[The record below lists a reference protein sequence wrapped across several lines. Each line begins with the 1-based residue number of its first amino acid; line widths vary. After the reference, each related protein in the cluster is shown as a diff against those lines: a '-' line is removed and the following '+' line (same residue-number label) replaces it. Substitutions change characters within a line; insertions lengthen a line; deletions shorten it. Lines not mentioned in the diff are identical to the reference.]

1 MATEEE
7 LTSGGGSEPYHEACK
22 VSIKIPPFWTDKP
35 EIWFYQVEAQFN
47 INAITSE
54 ETKFNYLIAQ
64 LEPKY
69 IENIWDIITLDSKFK
84 YTESKTRLLNIFKD
98 SESVRIKKL
107 ISGIELGN
115 MKPSQLL
122 QKLRSLATGDISSNL
137 IKTLWLEKLPDSM
150 RNILLVSDEDVT
162 KLASMADKIMDMT
175 FSPDVCEASSSQTS
189 HNVMENLLEKISS
202 LEKQV
207 AEINLSRSRP
217 SFRTQRQR
225 SRSSSRIRNTI
236 QMAAFVITTFDL
248 ELVVFLK
255 NASLLA
261 SGCLRLEASAL
272 NGYLE
277 RWSFRSTEG
286 VEDELLDLS
295 CELEQV
301 LGPSGD
307 ICMEELSADDLMHVL
322 GSPQDVCMPVELSH
336 LSPLDIEQVLGIP
349 EQGGLDN
356 APTVDDLTLSRI
368 LEAEFHFSSLEEKL
382 DSFEADIINI
392 LQQALQRHKTIRFFL
407 QTEVELIKTNDAS
420 GRRAHFVSK
429 CQRVF
434 TPSMLN
440 RHFNRLFDSKSLYVC
455 HYCLYSFK
463 SKELVMEHEKTCRV
477 HGAQRV
483 KYPKE
488 GSKLS
493 FSKFS
498 NNFKQIFA
506 IYADFE
512 AILQPNPDPSKYS
525 VHVLCSYCY
534 IVVDPESNIVH
545 KEIYRGENPAEKFL
559 LSLFSTVSKLKERL
573 RNYPS
578 VDMNEQQKIDFLNEQ
593 TCHICKKQLDIKTK
607 VIDHCHWSGRYRGA
621 AHKICNL
628 NYHNNS
634 KFRCLLHGAKNYDNH
649 FLIKALRHVPHK
661 HLTIIPMNIE
671 KYSVILVDDVI
682 FLDSFQF
689 LSASLNTLSSNL
701 PQDGFKVLSQCFP
714 YQTDLLRRKGV
725 YPYEYMTDSS
735 KFSETSLPPIEYFS
749 SKLLNES
756 CSNESYAFAQQRP
769 LSKTLSAGPNFKFFF
784 TSLSLDAALKMTNVS
799 LDLISDPD
807 MYLTCEQI
815 RGGVSMIS
823 KRYAKANNPFMGDEF
838 DSSKD
843 TSYLFYTD
851 CNNLYGWSMCQPL
864 PTGRFRWLTSEE
876 CNQIDILALQ
886 DDSPIGYIFVV
897 DLCYPEHLHDSHN
910 DFPLAPERLQ
920 IVESMLSDF
929 QKSLPHSIASS
940 IKLCPN
946 FFPKSSYTVHYRT
959 LKFYLSQGLILT
971 KIHKILS
978 FNQSPWLK
986 PYIDFNTDQRKQA
999 KSEFEKSFWKL
1010 LNNSVYGKTIENLRK
1025 RVRVEVVTEPERAAK
1040 LMAKPTLDSF
1050 HIIEEDLV
1058 ILKMKKRNL
1067 TLNKPVYLGFTILEL
1082 SKLKI
1087 FQFHYSTMLPLFK
1100 APSFKI
1106 SLCFT
1111 DTDSFLYHITTPP
1124 SADLFSILDKI
1135 RDQLDTS
1142 DYPLSHPLYSQV
1154 NKK

>member
-1 MATEEE
+1 
-7 LTSGGGSEPYHEACK
+7 
-22 VSIKIPPFWTDKP
+22 
-35 EIWFYQVEAQFN
+35 
-47 INAITSE
+47 
-54 ETKFNYLIAQ
+54 
-64 LEPKY
+64 
-69 IENIWDIITLDSKFK
+69 
-84 YTESKTRLLNIFKD
+84 
-98 SESVRIKKL
+98 
-107 ISGIELGN
+107 
-115 MKPSQLL
+115 
-122 QKLRSLATGDISSNL
+122 
-137 IKTLWLEKLPDSM
+137 M
-150 RNILLVSDEDVT
+150 R
-162 KLASMADKIMDMT
+162 
-175 FSPDVCEASSSQTS
+175 
-189 HNVMENLLEKISS
+189 
-202 LEKQV
+202 
-207 AEINLSRSRP
+207 
-217 SFRTQRQR
+217 
-225 SRSSSRIRNTI
+225 
-236 QMAAFVITTFDL
+236 
-248 ELVVFLK
+248 
-255 NASLLA
+255 
-261 SGCLRLEASAL
+261 CLRLEASAL

-286 VEDELLDLS
+286 MEDVLPDLS

-301 LGPSGD
+301 LGSSGD
-307 ICMEELSADDLMHVL
+307 VCMEELSADDLIHIL
-322 GSPQDVCMPVELSH
+322 GSPQDVCMPGELSH

-382 DSFEADIINI
+382 DSFEADIIDI
-392 LQQALQRHKTIRFFL
+392 LQQALQRHKTIQFFL

-420 GRRAHFVSK
+420 DLRYIRRFRSHFTAQPRPFQILCPRTVFVLLYRGRSGVKYRP
-429 CQRVF
+429 QRNLSRRESGGKVLVEF
-434 TPSMLN
+434 ILN
-440 RHFNRLFDSKSLYVC
+440 
-455 HYCLYSFK
+455 SFK
-463 SKELVMEHEKTCRV
+463 AKRT
-477 HGAQRV
+477 
-483 KYPKE
+483 P
-488 GSKLS
+488 
-493 FSKFS
+493 
-498 NNFKQIFA
+498 
-506 IYADFE
+506 
-512 AILQPNPDPSKYS
+512 
-525 VHVLCSYCY
+525 
-534 IVVDPESNIVH
+534 
-545 KEIYRGENPAEKFL
+545 
-559 LSLFSTVSKLKERL
+559 
-573 RNYPS
+573 
-578 VDMNEQQKIDFLNEQ
+578 QKISFRRYERATKNDFLNEQ

-607 VIDHCHWSGRYRGA
+607 
-621 AHKICNL
+621 
-628 NYHNNS
+628 
-634 KFRCLLHGAKNYDNH
+634 
-649 FLIKALRHVPHK
+649 
-661 HLTIIPMNIE
+661 
-671 KYSVILVDDVI
+671 
-682 FLDSFQF
+682 
-689 LSASLNTLSSNL
+689 
-701 PQDGFKVLSQCFP
+701 
-714 YQTDLLRRKGV
+714 TDLLRCKGV

-756 CSNESYAFAQQRP
+756 CSNESYAFAQQVWEE
-769 LSKTLSAGPNFKFFF
+769 LNCTTLGDYHDIYLIGDVALLADIFQYFRDLCLRHYQLDPILIFSSP
-784 TSLSLDAALKMTNVS
+784 SLSLDAALKMTNVS

-815 RGGVSMIS
+815 RGGVAMIS

-838 DSSKD
+838 SSSKD

-851 CNNLYGWSMCQPL
+851 CNNIYGWSMCQPL

-971 KIHKILS
+971 KIHKIIS

-1040 LMAKPTLDSF
+1040 LMGKPTLDSF

-1154 NKK
+1154 NEKVIGKWKDELCGQIMTEFVGLKAKMYSYRVLGGDEKNIGKGVKKHILKNELAS

>member
-1 MATEEE
+1 
-7 LTSGGGSEPYHEACK
+7 
-22 VSIKIPPFWTDKP
+22 
-35 EIWFYQVEAQFN
+35 
-47 INAITSE
+47 
-54 ETKFNYLIAQ
+54 
-64 LEPKY
+64 
-69 IENIWDIITLDSKFK
+69 
-84 YTESKTRLLNIFKD
+84 
-98 SESVRIKKL
+98 
-107 ISGIELGN
+107 
-115 MKPSQLL
+115 
-122 QKLRSLATGDISSNL
+122 
-137 IKTLWLEKLPDSM
+137 M
-150 RNILLVSDEDVT
+150 R
-162 KLASMADKIMDMT
+162 
-175 FSPDVCEASSSQTS
+175 
-189 HNVMENLLEKISS
+189 
-202 LEKQV
+202 
-207 AEINLSRSRP
+207 
-217 SFRTQRQR
+217 
-225 SRSSSRIRNTI
+225 
-236 QMAAFVITTFDL
+236 
-248 ELVVFLK
+248 
-255 NASLLA
+255 
-261 SGCLRLEASAL
+261 CLRLEASAL

-286 VEDELLDLS
+286 TVDVLPDLS

-307 ICMEELSADDLMHVL
+307 VCMEELSEIDLIHIL
-322 GSPQDVCMPVELSH
+322 ESPQDVCMPGELSH

-382 DSFEADIINI
+382 DSFEADIIDI

-420 GRRAHFVSK
+420 DLRYIRRFRSHFTAQPRPFQILCPRTVFVLLYRGRSGVKYRP
-429 CQRVF
+429 QRNLSRRESSGKVLVEF
-434 TPSMLN
+434 ILN
-440 RHFNRLFDSKSLYVC
+440 
-455 HYCLYSFK
+455 SFK
-463 SKELVMEHEKTCRV
+463 AKRTS
-477 HGAQRV
+477 
-483 KYPKE
+483 
-488 GSKLS
+488 
-493 FSKFS
+493 
-498 NNFKQIFA
+498 
-506 IYADFE
+506 
-512 AILQPNPDPSKYS
+512 
-525 VHVLCSYCY
+525 
-534 IVVDPESNIVH
+534 
-545 KEIYRGENPAEKFL
+545 
-559 LSLFSTVSKLKERL
+559 
-573 RNYPS
+573 
-578 VDMNEQQKIDFLNEQ
+578 QKISFRRYERATKKNDFLNEQ
-593 TCHICKKQLDIKTK
+593 TCHICEKQLDIKTK

-621 AHKICNL
+621 AHNICNL

-661 HLTIIPMNIE
+661 HLKIIPMNME

-756 CSNESYAFAQQRP
+756 CSNESYAFAQQVWEE
-769 LSKTLSAGPNFKFFF
+769 LNCTTLGDYHDIYLIGDVALLADIFQYFRDLCLRHYQLDPILNFSSP
-784 TSLSLDAALKMTNVS
+784 SLSLDAALKMTNVS

-815 RGGVSMIS
+815 RGGVAMIS

-838 DSSKD
+838 DSN
-843 TSYLFYTD
+843 

-959 LKFYLSQGLILT
+959 LKFYLSQGLIH
-971 KIHKILS
+971 KIQIHKILS

-1025 RVRVEVVTEPERAAK
+1025 RVRVEVVTDPERAAK
-1040 LMAKPTLDSF
+1040 LMAKPTLDRF

-1067 TLNKPVYLGFTILEL
+1067 TLNKPVYI
-1082 SKLKI
+1082 
-1087 FQFHYSTMLPLFK
+1087 

-1154 NKK
+1154 NKKVIGKWKDELCGQIMTEFVGLKAKMYSYRVLGGDEKNIGKGVKKHILKNELAFQNYKDTLETYKRHFLTQNLIQSRKHTLYTIEQTKLGLNAFDDKRHLLDDINSLAHGHYKICL

>member
-1 MATEEE
+1 
-7 LTSGGGSEPYHEACK
+7 
-22 VSIKIPPFWTDKP
+22 
-35 EIWFYQVEAQFN
+35 
-47 INAITSE
+47 
-54 ETKFNYLIAQ
+54 
-64 LEPKY
+64 
-69 IENIWDIITLDSKFK
+69 
-84 YTESKTRLLNIFKD
+84 
-98 SESVRIKKL
+98 
-107 ISGIELGN
+107 
-115 MKPSQLL
+115 
-122 QKLRSLATGDISSNL
+122 
-137 IKTLWLEKLPDSM
+137 M
-150 RNILLVSDEDVT
+150 R
-162 KLASMADKIMDMT
+162 
-175 FSPDVCEASSSQTS
+175 
-189 HNVMENLLEKISS
+189 
-202 LEKQV
+202 
-207 AEINLSRSRP
+207 
-217 SFRTQRQR
+217 
-225 SRSSSRIRNTI
+225 
-236 QMAAFVITTFDL
+236 
-248 ELVVFLK
+248 
-255 NASLLA
+255 
-261 SGCLRLEASAL
+261 CLRLEASAL

-277 RWSFRSTEG
+277 RRSFRSTEG
-286 VEDELLDLS
+286 TVDVLPDLS

-307 ICMEELSADDLMHVL
+307 VCMEELSEIDLIHIL
-322 GSPQDVCMPVELSH
+322 ESPQDVCMPGELSH

-382 DSFEADIINI
+382 DSFEADIIDI

-434 TPSMLN
+434 TPAMLN
-440 RHFNRLFDSKSLYVC
+440 GHFNRLFDSKSRYVC

-525 VHVLCSYCY
+525 VHVPCSYCY

-573 RNYPS
+573 RKYPS
-578 VDMNEQQKIDFLNEQ
+578 VDMNEQQKNDFLNEQ

-621 AHKICNL
+621 AHNICNL
-628 NYHNNS
+628 YYHNNS

-661 HLTIIPMNIE
+661 HLKIIPMNME

-701 PQDGFKVLSQCFP
+701 PQDGFKVLSQCFL

-725 YPYEYMTDSS
+725 YPYEYITDSS

-756 CSNESYAFAQQRP
+756 CSNESYAFAQQVWEE
-769 LSKTLSAGPNFKFFF
+769 LNCTTLGDYHDIYLIGDVALLADIFQYFRDLCLRHYQLDPILNFSSP
-784 TSLSLDAALKMTNVS
+784 SLSLDAALKMTNVS

-815 RGGVSMIS
+815 RGGVAMIS

-940 IKLCPN
+940 IKLCPI

-1154 NKK
+1154 NKKVIGKWKDELCGQIMTEFVGLKAKMYSYRVLGGDEKNIGKGVKKHILKNELAFQNYKDTLETHKRHFLTQNLIQSRKHTLYTIEQTKLGLNAFDDKRHLLDDINSLAHGHYKICL

>member
-1 MATEEE
+1 
-7 LTSGGGSEPYHEACK
+7 
-22 VSIKIPPFWTDKP
+22 
-35 EIWFYQVEAQFN
+35 
-47 INAITSE
+47 
-54 ETKFNYLIAQ
+54 
-64 LEPKY
+64 
-69 IENIWDIITLDSKFK
+69 
-84 YTESKTRLLNIFKD
+84 
-98 SESVRIKKL
+98 
-107 ISGIELGN
+107 
-115 MKPSQLL
+115 
-122 QKLRSLATGDISSNL
+122 
-137 IKTLWLEKLPDSM
+137 M
-150 RNILLVSDEDVT
+150 R
-162 KLASMADKIMDMT
+162 
-175 FSPDVCEASSSQTS
+175 
-189 HNVMENLLEKISS
+189 
-202 LEKQV
+202 
-207 AEINLSRSRP
+207 
-217 SFRTQRQR
+217 
-225 SRSSSRIRNTI
+225 
-236 QMAAFVITTFDL
+236 
-248 ELVVFLK
+248 
-255 NASLLA
+255 
-261 SGCLRLEASAL
+261 CLRLEASAL

-286 VEDELLDLS
+286 MVDILPD
-295 CELEQV
+295 ELEQV

-307 ICMEELSADDLMHVL
+307 VCMEELSADDLTHIL
-322 GSPQDVCMPVELSH
+322 ESPQDVCMPGEISH
-336 LSPLDIEQVLGIP
+336 LSPLDIEEVLGIP

-382 DSFEADIINI
+382 DSFEADIIDI

-420 GRRAHFVSK
+420 GRYTPMYAGCQGVKPPAFIANRRALLNINAPDDMCFYYSILAALYPVSSNPHRSKHYEPFLSNLKGVIPAPMPRERIKHFEELNSLAINVYSVEEKEIFPLQLSENVDSK
-429 CQRVF
+429 EINLF
-434 TPSMLN
+434 IYKSHYFLI
-440 RHFNRLFDSKSLYVC
+440 RHFNRLFDSKSRYVC

-525 VHVLCSYCY
+525 VHVPCSYCY

-573 RNYPS
+573 RKYPS
-578 VDMNEQQKIDFLNEQ
+578 VDMNEQQKNDFLNEQ

-621 AHKICNL
+621 AHNICNL

-661 HLTIIPMNIE
+661 HLKIIPMNME

-756 CSNESYAFAQQRP
+756 CSNESYAFAQQVWEE
-769 LSKTLSAGPNFKFFF
+769 LNCTTLGDYHDIYLIGDVALLADIFQYFRDLCLRHYQLDPILNFSSP
-784 TSLSLDAALKMTNVS
+784 SLSLDAALKMTNVS

-815 RGGVSMIS
+815 RGGVAMIS

-959 LKFYLSQGLILT
+959 LKFYLSQGLKLT

-1058 ILKMKKRNL
+1058 ILKMKNRNL
-1067 TLNKPVYLGFTILEL
+1067 TLNKPVYIGFTILEL

-1154 NKK
+1154 NKKVIGKWKDELCGQIMTEFVGLKAKMYSYRVLGGDEKNIGKGVKKHILKNELAFQNYKDTLETHKRHFLTQNLIQSRKHTLYTIEQTKLGLNAFDDKRHLLDDINSLAHGHYKICL

>member
-1 MATEEE
+1 
-7 LTSGGGSEPYHEACK
+7 
-22 VSIKIPPFWTDKP
+22 
-35 EIWFYQVEAQFN
+35 
-47 INAITSE
+47 
-54 ETKFNYLIAQ
+54 
-64 LEPKY
+64 
-69 IENIWDIITLDSKFK
+69 
-84 YTESKTRLLNIFKD
+84 
-98 SESVRIKKL
+98 
-107 ISGIELGN
+107 
-115 MKPSQLL
+115 
-122 QKLRSLATGDISSNL
+122 
-137 IKTLWLEKLPDSM
+137 M
-150 RNILLVSDEDVT
+150 R
-162 KLASMADKIMDMT
+162 
-175 FSPDVCEASSSQTS
+175 
-189 HNVMENLLEKISS
+189 
-202 LEKQV
+202 
-207 AEINLSRSRP
+207 
-217 SFRTQRQR
+217 
-225 SRSSSRIRNTI
+225 
-236 QMAAFVITTFDL
+236 
-248 ELVVFLK
+248 
-255 NASLLA
+255 
-261 SGCLRLEASAL
+261 CLRLEANAL

-286 VEDELLDLS
+286 VEDELPDLS

-307 ICMEELSADDLMHVL
+307 VCMEELSADDLMHVL
-322 GSPQDVCMPVELSH
+322 GSSQDVCMPDELSH

-382 DSFEADIINI
+382 DSFEADIIDI

-407 QTEVELIKTNDAS
+407 QTEVEIIKTNDAS
-420 GRRAHFVSK
+420 
-429 CQRVF
+429 
-434 TPSMLN
+434 
-440 RHFNRLFDSKSLYVC
+440 
-455 HYCLYSFK
+455 
-463 SKELVMEHEKTCRV
+463 
-477 HGAQRV
+477 
-483 KYPKE
+483 
-488 GSKLS
+488 
-493 FSKFS
+493 
-498 NNFKQIFA
+498 
-506 IYADFE
+506 
-512 AILQPNPDPSKYS
+512 
-525 VHVLCSYCY
+525 
-534 IVVDPESNIVH
+534 DPESNIVH

-593 TCHICKKQLDIKTK
+593 TCHICKTQLDIKTK

-756 CSNESYAFAQQRP
+756 CSNESYAFAQQVWEE
-769 LSKTLSAGPNFKFFF
+769 LNCTTLGDYHDIYLIGDVALLADIFQYFRDLCLRHYQLDPILNFSSP
-784 TSLSLDAALKMTNVS
+784 SLSLDAALKMTNVS

-838 DSSKD
+838 DSN
-843 TSYLFYTD
+843 

-920 IVESMLSDF
+920 IRFSNVSSTQHRFLDQTLS
-929 QKSLPHSIASS
+929 Q
-940 IKLCPN
+940 

-1067 TLNKPVYLGFTILEL
+1067 TLNKPVYLGFTIL
-1082 SKLKI
+1082 
-1087 FQFHYSTMLPLFK
+1087 
-1100 APSFKI
+1100 
-1106 SLCFT
+1106 
-1111 DTDSFLYHITTPP
+1111 
-1124 SADLFSILDKI
+1124 
-1135 RDQLDTS
+1135 
-1142 DYPLSHPLYSQV
+1142 
-1154 NKK
+1154 

>member
-1 MATEEE
+1 
-7 LTSGGGSEPYHEACK
+7 
-22 VSIKIPPFWTDKP
+22 
-35 EIWFYQVEAQFN
+35 
-47 INAITSE
+47 
-54 ETKFNYLIAQ
+54 
-64 LEPKY
+64 
-69 IENIWDIITLDSKFK
+69 
-84 YTESKTRLLNIFKD
+84 
-98 SESVRIKKL
+98 
-107 ISGIELGN
+107 
-115 MKPSQLL
+115 
-122 QKLRSLATGDISSNL
+122 
-137 IKTLWLEKLPDSM
+137 
-150 RNILLVSDEDVT
+150 
-162 KLASMADKIMDMT
+162 
-175 FSPDVCEASSSQTS
+175 
-189 HNVMENLLEKISS
+189 
-202 LEKQV
+202 
-207 AEINLSRSRP
+207 
-217 SFRTQRQR
+217 
-225 SRSSSRIRNTI
+225 
-236 QMAAFVITTFDL
+236 
-248 ELVVFLK
+248 
-255 NASLLA
+255 
-261 SGCLRLEASAL
+261 
-272 NGYLE
+272 
-277 RWSFRSTEG
+277 
-286 VEDELLDLS
+286 
-295 CELEQV
+295 
-301 LGPSGD
+301 
-307 ICMEELSADDLMHVL
+307 
-322 GSPQDVCMPVELSH
+322 
-336 LSPLDIEQVLGIP
+336 
-349 EQGGLDN
+349 
-356 APTVDDLTLSRI
+356 
-368 LEAEFHFSSLEEKL
+368 
-382 DSFEADIINI
+382 
-392 LQQALQRHKTIRFFL
+392 
-407 QTEVELIKTNDAS
+407 
-420 GRRAHFVSK
+420 
-429 CQRVF
+429 
-434 TPSMLN
+434 
-440 RHFNRLFDSKSLYVC
+440 
-455 HYCLYSFK
+455 
-463 SKELVMEHEKTCRV
+463 MEHEKTCRV

-525 VHVLCSYCY
+525 VHVPCSYCY

-661 HLTIIPMNIE
+661 HLTIIPMNME

-756 CSNESYAFAQQRP
+756 CSNESYAFAQQVWEE
-769 LSKTLSAGPNFKFFF
+769 LNC
-784 TSLSLDAALKMTNVS
+784 TNARRLPRYIS
-799 LDLISDPD
+799 NWRHLISDPD

-815 RGGVSMIS
+815 RGGVAMIS

-876 CNQIDILALQ
+876 CNQINILALQ
-886 DDSPIGYIFVV
+886 DDSLIGYIFVV

-929 QKSLPHSIASS
+929 KKSLPHSIASS

-959 LKFYLSQGLILT
+959 LKFYLSQGLKLT

-999 KSEFEKSFWKL
+999 KSEFEKNFWKL
-1010 LNNSVYGKTIENLRK
+1010 LNNSVYSKTIENLRK

-1050 HIIEEDLV
+1050 HIIEDLV

-1067 TLNKPVYLGFTILEL
+1067 TLKKPVYIGFTIL
-1082 SKLKI
+1082 
-1087 FQFHYSTMLPLFK
+1087 
-1100 APSFKI
+1100 
-1106 SLCFT
+1106 
-1111 DTDSFLYHITTPP
+1111 
-1124 SADLFSILDKI
+1124 
-1135 RDQLDTS
+1135 
-1142 DYPLSHPLYSQV
+1142 
-1154 NKK
+1154 

>member
-1 MATEEE
+1 M
-7 LTSGGGSEPYHEACK
+7 
-22 VSIKIPPFWTDKP
+22 
-35 EIWFYQVEAQFN
+35 
-47 INAITSE
+47 
-54 ETKFNYLIAQ
+54 
-64 LEPKY
+64 
-69 IENIWDIITLDSKFK
+69 
-84 YTESKTRLLNIFKD
+84 
-98 SESVRIKKL
+98 
-107 ISGIELGN
+107 
-115 MKPSQLL
+115 
-122 QKLRSLATGDISSNL
+122 
-137 IKTLWLEKLPDSM
+137 PD
-150 RNILLVSDEDVT
+150 
-162 KLASMADKIMDMT
+162 
-175 FSPDVCEASSSQTS
+175 
-189 HNVMENLLEKISS
+189 
-202 LEKQV
+202 
-207 AEINLSRSRP
+207 
-217 SFRTQRQR
+217 
-225 SRSSSRIRNTI
+225 
-236 QMAAFVITTFDL
+236 
-248 ELVVFLK
+248 
-255 NASLLA
+255 
-261 SGCLRLEASAL
+261 
-272 NGYLE
+272 
-277 RWSFRSTEG
+277 
-286 VEDELLDLS
+286 
-295 CELEQV
+295 
-301 LGPSGD
+301 
-307 ICMEELSADDLMHVL
+307 
-322 GSPQDVCMPVELSH
+322 ELSH

-382 DSFEADIINI
+382 DSFEADIIDI

-440 RHFNRLFDSKSLYVC
+440 GALLNINAPDDMCFYYSILAALYPVSSNPHRSKHYEPFLSNLKGVIPAPMPRERIKHFEELNSLAINLSENVDSKDINLFIYKSHYFLIRHFNRLFDSKSLYVC
-455 HYCLYSFK
+455 HYYLYSFK

-488 GSKLS
+488 GYKLS

-525 VHVLCSYCY
+525 VHVPCSYCY

-545 KEIYRGENPAEKFL
+545 KEIYRGENPAEI
-559 LSLFSTVSKLKERL
+559 SKLKERL
-573 RNYPS
+573 GNYPS

-634 KFRCLLHGAKNYDNH
+634 KFRCLLHGAKNYNNH

-661 HLTIIPMNIE
+661 HLTIIPMNME

-714 YQTDLLRRKGV
+714 YQTDLLRRKGQ
-725 YPYEYMTDSS
+725 T
-735 KFSETSLPPIEYFS
+735 
-749 SKLLNES
+749 LNES
-756 CSNESYAFAQQRP
+756 CSNESYAFAQQVWEE
-769 LSKTLSAGPNFKFFF
+769 LNCTTLGDYHDIYLIGDVALLADIFQYFRDLCLRHYQLDPILNFSSP
-784 TSLSLDAALKMTNVS
+784 SLSLDAALKMTNVS

-807 MYLTCEQI
+807 MYLTCEKI
-815 RGGVSMIS
+815 RGGVAMIS
-823 KRYAKANNPFMGDEF
+823 KRYANANNPFMGDEF

-910 DFPLAPERLQ
+910 DFPLAPERLH

-929 QKSLPHSIASS
+929 QSLFHIASLPRSNSV
-940 IKLCPN
+940 P
-946 FFPKSSYTVHYRT
+946 
-959 LKFYLSQGLILT
+959 
-971 KIHKILS
+971 ILS
-978 FNQSPWLK
+978 PNLPTRPWLK

-1067 TLNKPVYLGFTILEL
+1067 TLNKPVYIGFTILEL

-1135 RDQLDTS
+1135 RNQLDTS

-1154 NKK
+1154 NKKVIGKWKDELCGQIMTDFVGLKAKMYSYRVLGGDEKNIGKGVKKHILKNELTFQNYKDTLETHKRHFLKQNLIQSRKHTLYTIEQTKLGLNAFDDKRHLLDDINSLAHGHYKICL

>member
-1 MATEEE
+1 
-7 LTSGGGSEPYHEACK
+7 
-22 VSIKIPPFWTDKP
+22 
-35 EIWFYQVEAQFN
+35 
-47 INAITSE
+47 
-54 ETKFNYLIAQ
+54 
-64 LEPKY
+64 
-69 IENIWDIITLDSKFK
+69 
-84 YTESKTRLLNIFKD
+84 
-98 SESVRIKKL
+98 
-107 ISGIELGN
+107 
-115 MKPSQLL
+115 
-122 QKLRSLATGDISSNL
+122 
-137 IKTLWLEKLPDSM
+137 M
-150 RNILLVSDEDVT
+150 R
-162 KLASMADKIMDMT
+162 
-175 FSPDVCEASSSQTS
+175 
-189 HNVMENLLEKISS
+189 
-202 LEKQV
+202 
-207 AEINLSRSRP
+207 
-217 SFRTQRQR
+217 
-225 SRSSSRIRNTI
+225 
-236 QMAAFVITTFDL
+236 
-248 ELVVFLK
+248 
-255 NASLLA
+255 
-261 SGCLRLEASAL
+261 CLRLEASAL

-277 RWSFRSTEG
+277 RWSFRSTE
-286 VEDELLDLS
+286 VMEDVLPDLS
-295 CELEQV
+295 CELEHV
-301 LGPSGD
+301 LGSSGD
-307 ICMEELSADDLMHVL
+307 VCMEELSADDLIHIL
-322 GSPQDVCMPVELSH
+322 GSPQDVCMPGELSH

-382 DSFEADIINI
+382 DSFEADIIDI

-420 GRRAHFVSK
+420 GRYTPMYAGCQGVKPPAFIANRRALLNINAPDDMCFYYSILAALYPVSSNPHRSKHYEPFLSNLKGVIPAPMPRERIKHFEELNSLAINVYSVEEKEIFPLQLSENVDSK
-429 CQRVF
+429 EINLF
-434 TPSMLN
+434 IYKSHYFLI
-440 RHFNRLFDSKSLYVC
+440 RHLNRLFDSKSRYVC

-512 AILQPNPDPSKYS
+512 AILQPNPDHSKYS
-525 VHVLCSYCY
+525 VHVPCSYCY

-545 KEIYRGENPAEKFL
+545 KEIYRGRESGGKVLVEFILNSFKAKRTP
-559 LSLFSTVSKLKERL
+559 
-573 RNYPS
+573 
-578 VDMNEQQKIDFLNEQ
+578 QKISFRRYERATKNDFLNEQ
-593 TCHICKKQLDIKTK
+593 NCHICKKQLDIKTK

-621 AHKICNL
+621 AHNICNL

-661 HLTIIPMNIE
+661 HLKIIPMNMENIR
-671 KYSVILVDDVI
+671 
-682 FLDSFQF
+682 SFC
-689 LSASLNTLSSNL
+689 SNL

-735 KFSETSLPPIEYFS
+735 KFSETSLPPNEYFS

-756 CSNESYAFAQQRP
+756 CSNESYAFAQQVWEE
-769 LSKTLSAGPNFKFFF
+769 LNCTTLGDYHDIYLIGDVALLADIFQYFRDLCLRHYQLDPILNFSSP
-784 TSLSLDAALKMTNVS
+784 SLSLDAALKMTNVS

-815 RGGVSMIS
+815 RGGVAMIS

-838 DSSKD
+838 DSR
-843 TSYLFYTD
+843 
-851 CNNLYGWSMCQPL
+851 WSMCQPL
-864 PTGRFRWLTSEE
+864 PTGRFQWLTSEE

-1050 HIIEEDLV
+1050 HIIEEDLAKRRRNKFSPKGRKGIFIGYSIKREAYRIYD
-1058 ILKMKKRNL
+1058 ILTERIHEVRSVKYSEDKRGIDYANDIQEDTNCDNLTYKGKFEEIVAEDFLSLKEDNPVTESKMKSQ
-1067 TLNKPVYLGFTILEL
+1067 E
-1082 SKLKI
+1082 
-1087 FQFHYSTMLPLFK
+1087 
-1100 APSFKI
+1100 
-1106 SLCFT
+1106 
-1111 DTDSFLYHITTPP
+1111 
-1124 SADLFSILDKI
+1124 
-1135 RDQLDTS
+1135 DTS
-1142 DYPLSHPLYSQV
+1142 VKPDGDTENDSTQTEPIQ
-1154 NKK
+1154 KDA

>member
-1 MATEEE
+1 
-7 LTSGGGSEPYHEACK
+7 
-22 VSIKIPPFWTDKP
+22 
-35 EIWFYQVEAQFN
+35 
-47 INAITSE
+47 
-54 ETKFNYLIAQ
+54 
-64 LEPKY
+64 
-69 IENIWDIITLDSKFK
+69 
-84 YTESKTRLLNIFKD
+84 
-98 SESVRIKKL
+98 
-107 ISGIELGN
+107 
-115 MKPSQLL
+115 
-122 QKLRSLATGDISSNL
+122 
-137 IKTLWLEKLPDSM
+137 M
-150 RNILLVSDEDVT
+150 R
-162 KLASMADKIMDMT
+162 
-175 FSPDVCEASSSQTS
+175 
-189 HNVMENLLEKISS
+189 
-202 LEKQV
+202 
-207 AEINLSRSRP
+207 
-217 SFRTQRQR
+217 
-225 SRSSSRIRNTI
+225 
-236 QMAAFVITTFDL
+236 
-248 ELVVFLK
+248 
-255 NASLLA
+255 
-261 SGCLRLEASAL
+261 CLRLEPSAL

-286 VEDELLDLS
+286 MEDVLPDLS

-301 LGPSGD
+301 LGSSGD
-307 ICMEELSADDLMHVL
+307 
-322 GSPQDVCMPVELSH
+322 DVCIPGKLSH

-382 DSFEADIINI
+382 DSFEADIIDI

-440 RHFNRLFDSKSLYVC
+440 GLVKESLSQIYNRLLTYKKEGSSFIFSNLLEINLNIGRYTPMYAGCQDVKPPAFIANRRALLNINAPDDMCFYYSILAALYPVSSNPHRSKHYEPFLSNLKGVIPAPMPRERIKHFEELNSLAINLSENVDNKEINLFIYKSHYFLIRHFNRLFDSNSRYVC

-525 VHVLCSYCY
+525 VHVPCSYCY

-545 KEIYRGENPAEKFL
+545 KEIYRGENPAEMFL

-573 RNYPS
+573 RKYPS
-578 VDMNEQQKIDFLNEQ
+578 VDMNEQQKNDFLNEQ

-607 VIDHCHWSGRYRGA
+607 VIDHCHWS
-621 AHKICNL
+621 
-628 NYHNNS
+628 
-634 KFRCLLHGAKNYDNH
+634 AKNYDNH

-661 HLTIIPMNIE
+661 HLKIIPMNME
-671 KYSVILVDDVI
+671 KYSVIL
-682 FLDSFQF
+682 
-689 LSASLNTLSSNL
+689 
-701 PQDGFKVLSQCFP
+701 VLSQCFP

-756 CSNESYAFAQQRP
+756 CSNESYAFAQQV
-769 LSKTLSAGPNFKFFF
+769 LEELNCTTLGDYHDKYLIGDVALLADIFQYFRDLCLRHYQLDPILNFSSP
-784 TSLSLDAALKMTNVS
+784 SLSLDAALKMTNVS

-815 RGGVSMIS
+815 RGGVAMIS

-999 KSEFEKSFWKL
+999 KSEFLRRL

-1082 SKLKI
+1082 SELKM

-1111 DTDSFLYHITTPP
+1111 DTDSFLYHMTTPT

-1154 NKK
+1154 NKKVIGKWKDELCGQIMTEFVGLKAKMYSYRVLGGDEKNIGKGVKKHILKNELAFQNYKDTLETHKRHFLKQNLIQSRKHTLYTIEQTKLGLNAFDDKRHLLDDINSLAHGHYKICL